1 MNANS
6 PHEPDPALRAV
17 LREWAVTE
25 PLPPRFQEQV
35 WKRIERAEAPP
46 VPANSPWSRLTD
58 WINALLPRPAFAVA
72 CAVGLLLVGGAA
84 GWAQA
89 RHEAAQVGGVL
100 EARYLRVV
108 DPYQPAD

>member
-1 MNANS
+1 MNTN
-6 PHEPDPALRAV
+6 HTNENDPALSAV
-17 LREWAVTE
+17 LREWELAD
-25 PLPPRFQEQV
+25 PLPPHFQEQV

-46 VPANSPWSRLTD
+46 VTAGSPWSLLMD
-58 WINALLPRPAFAVA
+58 WINAVLPRPAFALA
-72 CAVGLLLVGGAA
+72 CAVVLLLAGGAA

-89 RHEAAQVGGVL
+89 RHEAGHVGDEL